1 MRVVAPLTLVSFIMF
16 LFPSDLPAQWQ
27 QRALSGRSVHGLL
40 TNGNLSYAG
49 TDTAGFFIST
59 DDGTSWTQRNN
70 GLTNNFVR
78 TFALSGSN
86 LFAGTLGAAG
96 VYLTTNNGVN
106 WTIASSGIAN
116 QAIHA
121 LTFNG
126 ATLLAASNGSGVY
139 TSTDNGTSWQPSDSG
154 LSDLSVHALLATG
167 GRIFAGAGSTSISGG
182 VFISTDNGA
191 SWSLPITSP
200 TNIRSLATNGTGIF
214 AATNGAG
221 VYKSTDNGASWS
233 PANTNL
239 TNALVRVIISSG
251 VNLFAG
257 TNGGGVYLS
266 TNSGASW
273 SQINQGLTSLSILS
287 LATNSTTLYAGTQTG
302 GVWTRPLS
310 QVVAVGEPGS
320 SAPTSFTLDQNYPNP
335 FNPTTTLS
343 FSIPTSSFVLLRVFD
358 VLGREVATLVNE
370 TKAAGRYSVDWNAA
384 GHPSGLYFYRLSANG
399 KTGLKRMMLLK

>member
-1 MRVVAPLTLVSFIMF
+1 MRPVMLLTLVSVIMF
-16 LFPSDLPAQWQ
+16 FHPTELRAQWQ
-27 QRALSGRSVHGLL
+27 LRALNGQSVHALL
-40 TNGNLSYAG
+40 TNGGLSYAG

-59 DDGTSWTQRNN
+59 DDGTTWTQRNG

-86 LFAGTLGAAG
+86 LFAGTLGLAG
-96 VYLTTNNGVN
+96 VYLTTNNGAN
-106 WTIASSGIAN
+106 WTIANSGITN

-121 LTFNG
+121 LAFNG
-126 ATLLAASNGSGVY
+126 ATLLAGSNGSGVY
-139 TSTDNGTSWQPSDSG
+139 KSTDNGASWQPSNTG
-154 LSDLSVHALLATG
+154 LSDLSVHALLVTG
-167 GRIFAGAGSTSISGG
+167 GRAFAGAGSTSITGG

-191 SWSLPITSP
+191 TWSLPATSP

-221 VYKSTDNGASWS
+221 VFKSTDNGATWS
-233 PANTNL
+233 AANNLL
-239 TNALVRVIISSG
+239 TNMLVRVIIASG
-251 VNLFAG
+251 ANLFAG

-273 SQINQGLTSLSILS
+273 SQINTGLTNLSILS

-310 QVVAVGEPGS
+310 QVVAVNEPGAS
-320 SAPTSFTLDQNYPNP
+320 VPTSFTLEQNYPNP

-343 FSIPTSSFVLLRVFD
+343 FTIPSSSFVNLKVFD
-358 VLGREVATLVNE
+358 VLGSEVATLVNE
-370 TKAAGRYSVDWNAA
+370 PKAAGRYSVDWNAA
-384 GHPSGLYFYRLSANG
+384 GLSSGLYFYRLSANR
-399 KTGLKRMMLLK
+399 KTELKKMMLLK